1 MLKNLLNY
9 ADNQSQNLDNFSVTG
24 HLQKTFVIFSKFL
37 ALGVC
42 LWGGGV
48 GGGWG
53 VWVHW
58 LKKENF

>member
-9 ADNQSQNLDNFSVTG
+9 ADNQSQNLDSFSVTE

-37 ALGVC
+37 ALG
-42 LWGGGV
+42 GG
-48 GGGWG
+48 G

>member
-9 ADNQSQNLDNFSVTG
+9 ADNQSQNLDSFSVTE

-37 ALGVC
+37 ALG
-42 LWGGGV
+42 GGG
-48 GGGWG
+48 GG
-53 VWVHW
+53 VHW

>member
-9 ADNQSQNLDNFSVTG
+9 ADNQSQNLDSFSVTE

-37 ALGVC
+37 ALG
-42 LWGGGV
+42 GGG
-48 GGGWG
+48 G